1 MNVQSI
7 KRVVPRSWWPYLGGV
22 RRWVRAIPPRPQ
34 LQKQRLLSDPSLT
47 ETEREL
53 LKKVSGKIYFNDR
66 MYDGN
71 GAHYYRVGLS
81 AIHCIDEALELAKSK
96 DSRTILDLPCGSGR
110 VLRFLVQRF
119 PEAEITAC
127 ELQGGPVQ
135 FCVRTFGAEPAYS
148 SVNLDEVTLNK
159 KFDLIWCGS
168 LATHLNERGIVALF
182 RLFRRHLVP
191 GGLVIF
197 TTHGEFVSRRISRLE
212 FDYGLAEEQNDRI
225 GRDYLQTGYAFENYP
240 DEREWGVSLTSPAW
254 IRLRINELGGLRE
267 VFFKERGWDNHQDAF
282 GFVRESPLQNRAR

>member
-22 RRWVRAIPPRPQ
+22 RRWVRAIPPRPL

-71 GAHYYRVGLS
+71 GAHYYKVGLS
-81 AIHCIDEALELAKSK
+81 AIRCIEEALERAKLT
-96 DSRTILDLPCGSGR
+96 DVRTILDLPCGSGR

-127 ELQGGPVQ
+127 ELQPGPVQ

-148 SVNLDEVTLNK
+148 SVNLDEVSLSK
-159 KFDLIWCGS
+159 K
-168 LATHLNERGIVALF
+168 
-182 RLFRRHLVP
+182 
-191 GGLVIF
+191 
-197 TTHGEFVSRRISRLE
+197 
-212 FDYGLAEEQNDRI
+212 
-225 GRDYLQTGYAFENYP
+225 
-240 DEREWGVSLTSPAW
+240 
-254 IRLRINELGGLRE
+254 
-267 VFFKERGWDNHQDAF
+267 
-282 GFVRESPLQNRAR
+282 